1 MGSFDFTC
9 SLSGLGIRAGDP
21 VKYFLLTDNPYED
34 TQTVCSPHAAQASWL
49 ETLAGVAE
57 LRAKEQAEEQ

>member
-34 TQTVCSPHAAQASWL
+34 TQTVCSPHDLYVPRTWP
-49 ETLAGVAE
+49 
-57 LRAKEQAEEQ
+57 LRAEYNDYGTIEA